1 MTGRALA
8 VAATLLASACG
19 RPWVP
24 VATEADA
31 ARTNTALGD
40 LQRGRELLIGNCSGC
55 HLTPSPRDHRAADWP
70 NEVAEMRERSKLT
83 ADEVALIT
91 QYLTAFADQR

>member
-1 MTGRALA
+1 MIRA
-8 VAATLLASACG
+8 VALLGLIAACHG
-19 RPWVP
+19 PWLP

-31 ARTNTALGD
+31 TRSNAAAAD
-40 LQRGRELLIGNCSGC
+40 LNRGRELLIGNCSGC
-55 HLTPSPRDHRAADWP
+55 HLTPSPRDQRAADWP
-70 NEVAEMRERSKLT
+70 SEVAEMRERSKLT

>member
-1 MTGRALA
+1 MTHPALA
-8 VAATLLASACG
+8 LAALFATACG
-19 RPWVP
+19 GPWLP

-31 ARTNTALGD
+31 TRSNAALGD
-40 LQRGRELLIGNCSGC
+40 LERGRELLIGNCSGC

-70 NEVAEMRERSKLT
+70 SEVAEMRERAKLT
-83 ADEVALIT
+83 PDEVALIT

>member
-1 MTGRALA
+1 VIRAIALLGL
-8 VAATLLASACG
+8 VAACRG
-19 RPWVP
+19 PWLP

-31 ARTNTALGD
+31 TRSNAAVAD
-40 LQRGRELLIGNCSGC
+40 LNRGRQLLIHSCSGC

-70 NEVAEMRERSKLT
+70 SEVAEMRERSKLD

-91 QYLTAFADQR
+91 QYLTAFAEQR

>member
-1 MTGRALA
+1 MIRAIALLGL
-8 VAATLLASACG
+8 VAACRG
-19 RPWVP
+19 PWLP

-31 ARTNTALGD
+31 TRSNAAVAD
-40 LQRGRELLIGNCSGC
+40 LNRGRQLLIHSCSGC

-70 NEVAEMRERSKLT
+70 SEVAEMRERAKLT
-83 ADEVALIT
+83 PDEVALIT